1 MLDVEEAQTKKA
13 ELREAVDQWRLK
25 HPDWENDE
33 SVQVIKSKV
42 EERTFTGY
50 RSILP
55 YSSTGRTR
63 RRTR

>member
-13 ELREAVDQWRLK
+13 ELREAVNQWRKK

-33 SVQVIKSKV
+33 SVQTVKSKV
-42 EERTFTGY
+42 EEGTFTGY
-50 RSILP
+50 GLFYP

-63 RRTR
+63 HQTR